1 MSTGR
6 RVEADGR
13 ERAADACRSDADARE
28 RAVDV
33 RSGHRVRGCAVD
45 LRRSSPDV
53 GVRAVDACGSD
64 ADVPNARAKTGRRA
78 PPMSGIDRRGGRGR
92 SAPAQPAC
100 RIVKP
105 WTPSAQTTKPS
116 RS

>member
-45 LRRSSPDV
+45 LRRSGPDV

-78 PPMSGIDRRGGRGR
+78 PPMPESIAGAAGAGARPLSPRAA
-92 SAPAQPAC
+92 S
-100 RIVKP
+100 
-105 WTPSAQTTKPS
+105 
-116 RS
+116 